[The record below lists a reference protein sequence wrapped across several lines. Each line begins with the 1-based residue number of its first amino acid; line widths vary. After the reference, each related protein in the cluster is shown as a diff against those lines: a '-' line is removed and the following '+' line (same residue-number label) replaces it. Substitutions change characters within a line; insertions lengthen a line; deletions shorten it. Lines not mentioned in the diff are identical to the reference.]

1 MKRSFLL
8 GALAIGLLIAYV
20 SLTSP
25 EGSAG
30 SVTGDETVFP
40 ENVAQVFQLSCYD
53 CHTTASENAKAKGK
67 LNFDTWNELTTVQK
81 LGKMDEI
88 CSEITD
94 GSMPTEKY
102 LSYYPDRKLEK
113 EQIKLICTW
122 VDEESTRLMGEKQ
135 E

>member
-8 GALAIGLLIAYV
+8 GLLAIGLLIAYV

>member
-1 MKRSFLL
+1 MKRTFLL

-53 CHTTASENAKAKGK
+53 CHTTASGNTKAKEK
-67 LNFDTWNELTTVQK
+67 LNFDTWNTLTVVRK
-81 LGKMDEI
+81 AGKMDEI

-94 GSMPTEKY
+94 GSMPPEKY
-102 LSYYPDRKLEK
+102 LSYYPDRKLTK

-122 VDEESTRLMGEKQ
+122 VDEESTRLMDE
-135 E
+135 

>member
-8 GALAIGLLIAYV
+8 GLLAIGLLIAYV

-30 SVTGDETVFP
+30 SVTPEETVFP

-67 LNFDTWNELTTVQK
+67 LNFDTWNELSAVLK
-81 LGKMDEI
+81 VGKMDEI
-88 CSEITD
+88 CSEITS

-102 LSYYPDRKLEK
+102 LSYYPDRKLTK
-113 EQIKLICTW
+113 EQINLICTW
-122 VDEESTRLMGEKQ
+122 VDEESTKLMGEKQ